1 MSFPNA
7 IVTWQSPRGPS
18 SVVEILQSCPNLLD
32 YLCETSC
39 TEAMRRPPSPHR
51 RLFILFPGN
60 PGVVQLYER
69 FVELMS
75 VRRLDV
81 LVMGFAGHS
90 VVDQNNGRVF
100 DLQDQVETADHFLHA
115 IFTPYTLK
123 WYGRHIYV
131 GGHSIG
137 AFVALQMLPRFSSIK
152 RCFSLCGVLSNVQD
166 SPNGKRLFFLGSNMM
181 LYSMVSYCLVL
192 VFLMPRVLFAVL
204 LRWYAPTVRPSLRR
218 LMTRHL
224 NQNILWNCFGM
235 ARQEF
240 HQVRALDKPLLRAV
254 EDRMVFFYVTSDK
267 WATPQHASE
276 VRDLCKGNAGFVMEM
291 DADVPHAWCLNHN
304 EVVIERGVMPF
315 L

>member
-1 MSFPNA
+1 MPFPNA
-7 IVTWQSPRGPS
+7 IVTWQSPRELS
-18 SVVEILQSCPNLLD
+18 SVVEVLQSCPNLLD
-32 YLCETSC
+32 CLCETSF

-60 PGVVQLYER
+60 PGVVQFYER

-90 VVDQNNGRVF
+90 VVDQNNGRAF

-115 IFTPYTLK
+115 VFTPYTLK
-123 WYGRHIYV
+123 WYGKNIYV

-137 AFVALQMLPRFSSIK
+137 AFLALQMLTRFSCIK
-152 RCFSLCGVLSNVQD
+152 RCFSLCGVLSNIQN
-166 SPNGKRLFFLGSNMM
+166 SPNGKRFFFLSSNIL
-181 LYSMVSYCLVL
+181 LYTLFTYWLAL
-192 VFLMPRVLFAVL
+192 LLLMPRVLFALL

-218 LMTRHL
+218 LLTRHL

-240 HQVRALDKPLLRAV
+240 RQVRELDRPLMKAV
-254 EDRMVFFYVTSDK
+254 EDRMVFFYVVSDR
-267 WATPQHASE
+267 WATPQHARE
-276 VRDLCKGNAGFVMEM
+276 VQELCEGHAGFVMEM
-291 DADVPHAWCLNHN
+291 DPNIPHAWCLDHN